1 MSILKSKIFSL
12 ILISTASILVGTTAA
27 QTRIAVLYSGYTE
40 MFSDNRSPKVIDEIT
55 LWELFLMQEKIPYE
69 VIYDRDLESDITD
82 DFDILILPSVSAIS
96 SEESESIKDFL
107 YDGKSILIVGSKL
120 SMDDNRI
127 YFGFDNL
134 KQLFGIQSAE
144 YPGKDFS
151 FPHHLNFNP
160 MFNNDPKFDGLLQIS
175 TKYLPLIC
183 DIQTLKNP
191 SLGYFKIKGYNEY
204 QTSMIYGLQG
214 NGKFV
219 WIGFNMDDVVGGKSD
234 TEKFKH
240 LIINSINWL
249 DKKPDVWISNFP
261 TGKNSST
268 IITVENNY
276 GLNPELIDKLNQDD
290 IEPYLIISPAQ
301 KIAEKVKTRFKEENL
316 ILDLSNLFTNEDGS
330 VQNFVDEL
338 IKFDKVLGV
347 TFKTVII
354 PESLI
359 KDNVTLNSMS
369 DAGVDVFLFSSNY
382 AGLPS
387 VINNKFFIIPF
398 CAENQDNYDLGAV
411 SFLTYKSRTTC
422 DGNPEEDFL
431 KKVFEAKSSNSWI
444 VTLDSLKDWW
454 MRKNNISASIE
465 YDQTNRASLIVANNN
480 LQEVRNINLILGWP
494 YMINLNQ
501 LSVNYRNEI
510 FDYSIDK
517 SNMIN
522 LSVEKISAR
531 ETKRINLIFNRE

>member
-1 MSILKSKIFSL
+1 MDQYKI
-12 ILISTASILVGTTAA
+12 
-27 QTRIAVLYSGYTE
+27 
-40 MFSDNRSPKVIDEIT
+40 
-55 LWELFLMQEKIPYE
+55 
-69 VIYDRDLESDITD
+69 
-82 DFDILILPSVSAIS
+82 
-96 SEESESIKDFL
+96 
-107 YDGKSILIVGSKL
+107 
-120 SMDDNRI
+120 
-127 YFGFDNL
+127 
-134 KQLFGIQSAE
+134 
-144 YPGKDFS
+144 
-151 FPHHLNFNP
+151 
-160 MFNNDPKFDGLLQIS
+160 
-175 TKYLPLIC
+175 
-183 DIQTLKNP
+183 
-191 SLGYFKIKGYNEY
+191 
-204 QTSMIYGLQG
+204 
-214 NGKFV
+214 
-219 WIGFNMDDVVGGKSD
+219 
-234 TEKFKH
+234 
-240 LIINSINWL
+240 
-249 DKKPDVWISNFP
+249 
-261 TGKNSST
+261 
-268 IITVENNY
+268 
-276 GLNPELIDKLNQDD
+276 
-290 IEPYLIISPAQ
+290 
-301 KIAEKVKTRFKEENL
+301 
-316 ILDLSNLFTNEDGS
+316 
-330 VQNFVDEL
+330 
-338 IKFDKVLGV
+338 LGV